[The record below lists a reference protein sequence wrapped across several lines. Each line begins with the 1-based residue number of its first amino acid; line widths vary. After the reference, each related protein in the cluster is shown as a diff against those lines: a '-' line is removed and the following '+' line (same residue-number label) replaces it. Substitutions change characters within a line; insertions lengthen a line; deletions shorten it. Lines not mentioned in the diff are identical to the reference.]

1 MNQRKAFARLLS
13 VYQEE
18 IERLACES
26 DELKLASSEWQKI
39 AKKHYAERMKRQ
51 GARELAFV
59 LGIID
64 EDEYD
69 LCMSDLIEKLE
80 TE

>member
-1 MNQRKAFARLLS
+1 MNQRKVFARLLS

-26 DELKLASSEWQKI
+26 DELEFASSEWQKV

-59 LGIID
+59 LGVID
-64 EDEYD
+64 EDEYG
-69 LCMSDLIEKLE
+69 LYMSDLIEKLE
-80 TE
+80 AE

>member
-1 MNQRKAFARLLS
+1 MNQRKVFARLLG

-26 DELKLASSEWQKI
+26 DKLEFASNEWQKV

-59 LGIID
+59 LGVID

-80 TE
+80 AE